1 MFNISPW
8 FEIGKRYDRSFISVN
23 YKYVK
28 VSKDYKKNNAFRK
41 KILIEQ
47 THLRYI
53 TH

>member
-28 VSKDYKKNNAFRK
+28 VSKDYKKK
-41 KILIEQ
+41 Q
-47 THLRYI
+47 THLEKKSWLNKHI
-53 TH
+53 WDI